1 MVRLYS
7 IDSSNR
13 VRVWQCYVSFDAD
26 SETLLSASGIYT
38 QDGLQDGK
46 MKNPVFK
53 ASKEMNI
60 GRSNYMSAEDYAHE
74 MVRQEVSKKLKSN
87 YFYSVQEAQT
97 QKIFLPMLAHKFK
110 DYEKTLEYPV
120 YSQPKLDGARCN
132 IYWSE
137 KENKVAIVSRTGKE
151 YLSCPHILHE
161 LISICEK
168 HKNIVFDGEIYNH
181 DLKHEFEKLMSLC
194 RKSKPTE
201 DDLVESSE
209 KLEYHIYD
217 IYDKDYPD
225 LSYNERSTKLSKL
238 FTSFEFDKIKFVPD
252 MLCKDRET
260 LDRMEELA
268 LENGYEGLMIR
279 IPNSAYK
286 VDGRSKELLK
296 RKNFIDAEFPIVD
309 IIEGEGAWKGKAKK
323 VIVLLPNGKH
333 CGCGIDGSFEI
344 NQERFENKEKY
355 IGKLATV
362 KYFRLTKDDMLYIPV
377 CKQIDRHD

>member
-1 MVRLYS
+1 MIKLFT
-7 IDSSNR
+7 IDSAYR
-13 VRVWQCYVSFDAD
+13 VRIWKCWVSLDQIP
-26 SETLLSASGIYT
+26 GIFYT
-38 QDGLQDGK
+38 DGLEEGK
-46 MKNPVFK
+46 EKTPTFK
-53 ASKEMNI
+53 ASKEMNV
-60 GRSNYMSAEDYAHE
+60 GKANYLTAEDQAHE
-74 MVRQEVSKKLKSN
+74 MLQQEVSKKLKSN
-87 YFYSVQEAQT
+87 YFYTIQEAQT

-137 KENKVAIVSRTGKE
+137 KENKVVMVSRTGKE
-151 YLSCPHILHE
+151 YLSCPHILNE

-194 RKSKPTE
+194 RKSKPSKE
-201 DDLVESSE
+201 DLLESSE

-217 IYDKDYPD
+217 IYDKDYPE

-238 FTSFEFDKIKFVPD
+238 FSSFEFSKIKFVPD
-252 MLCKDRET
+252 TLCKDKET
-260 LDRMEELA
+260 LDRMEEIA
-268 LENGYEGLMIR
+268 LEQGYEGLMVR
-279 IPNSAYK
+279 IPESTYK
-286 VDGRSKELLK
+286 VDGRSKDLLK
-296 RKNFIDAEFPIVD
+296 RKNFIDEEFPIVD
-309 IIEGEGAWKGKAKK
+309 ILEGEGQWKGKAKK

-377 CKQIDRHD
+377 CKQIDRPD

>member
-7 IDSSNR
+7 TDSSDR
-13 VRVWQCYVSFDAD
+13 VRVWQCYVSFDVD

-110 DYEKTLEYPV
+110 DYEKTLEYPI

-137 KENKVAIVSRTGKE
+137 KENKVVMVSRTGKE

-194 RKSKPTE
+194 RKSKPSKE
-201 DDLVESSE
+201 DLLESSE

-217 IYDKDYPD
+217 IYDKDYPE

-238 FTSFEFDKIKFVPD
+238 FSSFEFSKIKFVPD
-252 MLCKDRET
+252 TLCKDKET
-260 LDRMEELA
+260 LDRMEEIA
-268 LENGYEGLMIR
+268 LENGYEGLMVR
-279 IPNSAYK
+279 IPNSIYK
-286 VDGRSKELLK
+286 VDGRSKDLLK
-296 RKNFIDAEFPIVD
+296 RKNFLDAEFVILNLL
-309 IIEGEGAWKGKAKK
+309 EGEGQWKDCCKALL
-323 VIVLLPNGKH
+323 VQLPNGNQCKV
-333 CGCGIDGSFEI
+333 GIDGSLDV
-344 NQERFENKEKY
+344 NKERWLNRSNL

-362 KYFRLTKDDMLYIPV
+362 RYFRYTNEGMLYIGV
-377 CKQIDRHD
+377 CKDIARHD